1 MDIAIESA
9 VHNSLQMNRARAP
22 AARGAAP
29 RAPRDTNHD
38 VN

>member
-22 AARGAAP
+22 ARAAP
-29 RAPRDTNHD
+29 PRARDTNHD